1 MNTVMPLIR
10 SRCQNPNRTPVRD
23 HHLGITHDYILI
35 SVKRN
40 ETSRQLHSL
49 YSEAHTTE
57 LAIDTLEETGK
68 QKRMGDIMG
77 IKMRDKVRKA
87 AH

>member
-1 MNTVMPLIR
+1 MN
-10 SRCQNPNRTPVRD
+10 D
-23 HHLGITHDYILI
+23 
-35 SVKRN
+35 
-40 ETSRQLHSL
+40 RQLHSL
-49 YSEAHTTE
+49 DSEAHTRE

-77 IKMRDKVRKA
+77 IKMRDKVRRA